1 MTNEFIGKPCPL
13 GIISDDYS
21 KPDLSEVIL
30 LDVKTKELIA
40 SVQSVED
47 TEYPYEAQI
56 KLLNC
61 KKKVERDAYYRMF
74 GY

>member
-1 MTNEFIGKPCPL
+1 MTNEFIGKLCPL

-40 SVQSVED
+40 SVQSVKD
-47 TEYPYEAQI
+47 TEYPYAAQI

-61 KKKVERDAYYRMF
+61 KKKDQL
-74 GY
+74 